1 MSSVW
6 KYFRKLPNDPN
17 FAKCLYTDSDGKECS
32 KIISCKGGST
42 SGLIRHL
49 PSHNIQLSSS
59 SSSSNPTAVQT
70 TINFPKQHRKV
81 TLGEILAEVAAVDG
95 ISLNAIVNSKY
106 VKFYVSNHGYNMPK
120 STTTVKKEILK
131 FYEIAV
137 EEYKSI
143 FANLLK
149 SNKKFSITTDE
160 WSNMLTLQRFI
171 NVTVHTGED
180 YFKLGLKVFLF

>member
-6 KYFRKLPNDPN
+6 KYYRKLPNDPN
-17 FAKCLYTDSDGKECS
+17 SAKCIYTDSDGKECG

-49 PSHNIQLSSS
+49 PGHNIQLSSKS
-59 SSSSNPTAVQT
+59 LSSNPTAVQT
-70 TINFPKQHRKV
+70 TINFPKKCSKM
-81 TLGEILAEVAAVDG
+81 TIGEILAKAAAVDG
-95 ISLNAIVNSKY
+95 MSLNAIINSEI
-106 VKFYVSNHGYNMPK
+106 VKFYVSYHGYNMPK

-137 EEYKSI
+137 EEYKTI
-143 FANLLK
+143 FANILK

-160 WSNMLTLQRFI
+160 WTNMFTLQRFI
-171 NVTVHTGED
+171 NVTVHSDED